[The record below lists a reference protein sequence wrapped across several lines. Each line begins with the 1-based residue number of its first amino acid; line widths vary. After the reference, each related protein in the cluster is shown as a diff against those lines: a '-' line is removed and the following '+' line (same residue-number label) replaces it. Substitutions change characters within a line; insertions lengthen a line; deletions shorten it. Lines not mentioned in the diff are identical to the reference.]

1 MPVQPPRV
9 MVSAMFTAPGVTM
22 KSLKLLLAVA
32 AFAVLALPAVASA
45 ATISYD
51 SSGALNYQADSGE
64 RNYFGFYKEGSRLAV
79 SDSGASSINYPAGV
93 CEPGW
98 VSYVVVCDMPT
109 AIKASL
115 DDQNDIA
122 DGSKEITIPQ
132 TFDGGAGPDTL
143 RHDAFAP
150 NSITL
155 RGGPGDDK
163 VTGGAGPDVLEGG
176 DGVDELTGRD
186 SADQI
191 YAGPGNDKLL
201 GDAVNVDR
209 AADVL
214 DGGDGV
220 DTIEGDWSKNL
231 DEKERLNVTLGGG
244 ADDGRPG
251 ENDDLRSVEK
261 VVTNS
266 AGTYSGSEGADDI
279 DINQVTES
287 STVNGNGGDDRLD
300 LSDADDTIDGG
311 AGVDRI
317 EGGYGNDTITGGPG
331 ADALF
336 GDEPQGECSY
346 IYCKPPS
353 GNDTINARD
362 GEADTVDCGVG
373 PADVANVDA
382 IDNVQGCETVNREA
396 DDNNGPIATEMTAKF
411 GKVKLR
417 KALKSG
423 VPVTITGPG
432 PGKVTLK
439 ARRGKKVVATGSGKV
454 SAQGVAKLKLKFNKA
469 GKKALKR
476 AKSAKLTVDVTFKPA
491 GGDAVTGQTKL
502 TLKR

>member
-1 MPVQPPRV
+1 
-9 MVSAMFTAPGVTM
+9 M
-22 KSLKLLLAVA
+22 KALKLIIVVA
-32 AFAVLALPAVASA
+32 AFAVMALPAAANA

-51 SSGALNYQADSGE
+51 SSGALNYQAASGE
-64 RNYFGFYKEGSRLAV
+64 KNYFGYSNDGGRLSI
-79 SDSGASSINYPAGV
+79 SDSGTNGNISYPAGA

-98 VSYVVVCDMPT
+98 VNYDVLCDMPT
-109 AIKASL
+109 AVKVDL
-115 DDQNDIA
+115 GDNQDIA
-122 DGSKEITIPQ
+122 DGST
-132 TFDGGAGPDTL
+132 TFTGPASIDGGAGPDTL
-143 RHDAFAP
+143 RHGAFAP
-150 NSITL
+150 NPITL
-155 RGGPGDDK
+155 SGGPGDDS
-163 VTGGAGPDVLEGG
+163 VTGGAGPDTLNGG
-176 DGVDELTGRD
+176 DGVDTITGRD

-191 YAGPGNDKLL
+191 NAGPGNDKLL

-209 AADVL
+209 AGDVL

-220 DTIEGDWSKNL
+220 DTVEGDWSKNL
-231 DEKERLNVTLGGG
+231 DEKERLNVTLAGG

-266 AGTYSGSEGADDI
+266 AGNYSGSEAADDI
-279 DINQVTES
+279 DINQVTEA

-311 AGVDRI
+311 AGADRI

-331 ADALF
+331 ADALY

-373 PADVANVDA
+373 PGDVANVDA
-382 IDNVQGCETVNREA
+382 IDNVQGCETVNKSGGSNNEGS
-396 DDNNGPIATEMTAKF
+396 DNNGPIATEMGIQF

-417 KALKSG
+417 KALASG
-423 VPVTITGPG
+423 VPVTVTGPG
-432 PGKVTLK
+432 PGKVTVK

-454 SAQGVAKLKLKFNKA
+454 NAQGVAKLKLKFNKA

-476 AKSAKLTVDVTFKPA
+476 AKSARLTIDVTFKPD

>member
-1 MPVQPPRV
+1 VK
-9 MVSAMFTAPGVTM
+9 T
-22 KSLKLLLAVA
+22 LKLIIALAALV
-32 AFAVLALPAVASA
+32 VIALPAAANA

-51 SSGALNYQADSGE
+51 SSGGLDYQAAPGE
-64 RNYFGFYKEGSRLAV
+64 KNYFGFYKEGGRLAV
-79 SDSGASSINYPAGV
+79 SDSGAGSINYPAGT

-109 AIKASL
+109 SISASL
-115 DDQNDIA
+115 DDRDDIA

-132 TFDGGAGPDTL
+132 SFDGGAGPDTL

-150 NSITL
+150 NPITL
-155 RGGPGDDK
+155 SGGPGDDK
-163 VTGGAGPDVLEGG
+163 VTGGAGPDVLNGG

-186 SADQI
+186 SADQL

-201 GDAVNVDR
+201 GDSVNVDR

-214 DGGDGV
+214 DGGEGFDS
-220 DTIEGDWSKNL
+220 IEGDWSKNL
-231 DEKERLNVTLGGG
+231 DEKETLNVTLAGG

-251 ENDDLRSVEK
+251 EGDDLRGVEK

-266 AGTYSGSEGADDI
+266 PGNYSGSEAADDI
-279 DINQVTES
+279 DINQVTAP
-287 STVNGNGGDDRLD
+287 STVRGNGGDDRLD

-373 PADVANVDA
+373 PGDVANVDA
-382 IDNVQGCETVNREA
+382 IDNVQGCETVNREGTGPNGP
-396 DDNNGPIATEMTAKF
+396 DGPDGPIASALTVKF
-411 GKVKLR
+411 GKVKLA

-423 VPVTITGPG
+423 VAVKVTAPG
-432 PGKVTLK
+432 AGKVTLK
-439 ARRGKKVVATGSGKV
+439 AKRGSKVVATGTGKARANGAA
-454 SAQGVAKLKLKFNKA
+454 SLKLKFNKA

-476 AKSAKLTVDVTFKPA
+476 AKSAKLTVDVVYKPA
-491 GGDAVTGQTKL
+491 SGDAVKGQTKL

>member
-1 MPVQPPRV
+1 
-9 MVSAMFTAPGVTM
+9 M
-22 KSLKLLLAVA
+22 KALKIVIALAALIV
-32 AFAVLALPAVASA
+32 VALPAAANA
-45 ATISYD
+45 ATISYS
-51 SSGALNYQADSGE
+51 SSGALNYQAGSGE
-64 RNYFGFYKEGSRLAV
+64 KNYFSFYDEGGRLAV
-79 SDSGASSINYPAGV
+79 SDSGAASINYPAGT

-109 AIKASL
+109 AINASL

-122 DGSKEITIPQ
+122 NGSREITIPQ
-132 TFDGGAGPDTL
+132 NFDGGAGPDTL

-150 NSITL
+150 NPITL
-155 RGGPGDDK
+155 SGGPGDDT
-163 VTGGAGPDVLEGG
+163 VTGGAGADILGGG
-176 DGVDELTGRD
+176 DGVDTITGRD
-186 SADQI
+186 SSDQI
-191 YAGPGNDKLL
+191 NAGPGNDKLL

-220 DTIEGDWSKNL
+220 DTVEGDWSKNT
-231 DEKERLNVTLGGG
+231 DENDPLNVTLAGG

-261 VVTNS
+261 IVTNS
-266 AGTYSGSEGADDI
+266 PGSYSGTEAADDI
-279 DINQVTES
+279 DINQVTVA
-287 STVNGNGGDDRLD
+287 STVRGNGGDDRLD
-300 LSDADDTIDGG
+300 LSDADDSIDGG
-311 AGVDRI
+311 AGADRI

-331 ADALF
+331 VDALY

-373 PADVANVDA
+373 PGDVANVDA
-382 IDNVQGCETVNREA
+382 IDNVQGCETVNA
-396 DDNNGPIATEMTAKF
+396 AGTVPGNNGQNGGDTGQNGGDQVALAVKF
-411 GKVKLR
+411 AKVKLA

-423 VPVTITGPG
+423 VSVKVATPG
-432 PGKVTLK
+432 PGKVTVK
-439 ARRGKKVVATGSGKV
+439 ARRGSKVVASGSGK
-454 SAQGVAKLKLKFNKA
+454 AGADGTATAKLKFTRA
-469 GKKALKR
+469 GKKALKK
-476 AKSAKLTVDVTFKPA
+476 AKSAKLTVDVTYTPA
-491 GGDAVTGQTKL
+491 SGSAVKSQVKL

>member
-1 MPVQPPRV
+1 
-9 MVSAMFTAPGVTM
+9 M

-32 AFAVLALPAVASA
+32 AFAVLALPAVANA

-51 SSGALNYQADSGE
+51 SSGGLTYQAGSGE
-64 RNYFGFYKEGSRLAV
+64 RNYFGYSNDGGRLSI
-79 SDSGASSINYPAGV
+79 SDSGASTINYPAGT

-109 AIKASL
+109 AINAHLGDL
-115 DDQNDIA
+115 DDIA
-122 DGSKEITIPQ
+122 DGADSITVPAAI
-132 TFDGGAGPDTL
+132 DGGANKDTL
-143 RHDAFAP
+143 RHDAFSTKP
-150 NSITL
+150 ITL
-155 RGGPGDDK
+155 RGGPGDDS

-176 DGVDELTGRD
+176 DGVDTITGRD
-186 SADQI
+186 AADRI
-191 YAGPGNDKLL
+191 HAGPGNDKLL
-201 GDAVNVDR
+201 GDATNVDR
-209 AADVL
+209 SGDVL
-214 DGGDGV
+214 DGGDGF

-231 DEKERLNVTLGGG
+231 DEKERLNVTLAGG

-251 ENDDLRSVEK
+251 EGDDLRSVEK
-261 VVTNS
+261 VVTNN
-266 AGTYSGSEGADDI
+266 AGSYSGSEGADDI

-353 GNDTINARD
+353 GNDTINALD

-382 IDNVQGCETVNREA
+382 IDNVQGCETVNRAGSA
-396 DDNNGPIATEMTAKF
+396 DDNGGGGGGDNVGPGDQIALTVKFARVKLAKALKRGVIVRVKAPGA
-411 GKVKLR
+411 GKVK
-417 KALKSG
+417 
-423 VPVTITGPG
+423 VT
-432 PGKVTLK
+432 
-439 ARRGKKVVATGSGKV
+439 ARRGKKVVASGSGKANAGG
-454 SAQGVAKLKLKFNKA
+454 SASVRLKFNKA
-469 GKKALKR
+469 GKKTLRR
-476 AKSAKLTVDVTFKPA
+476 AKSARLTVDVTYTPA
-491 GGDAVTGQTKL
+491 TGSRLKSRATL
-502 TLKR
+502 RLKR

>member
-1 MPVQPPRV
+1 
-9 MVSAMFTAPGVTM
+9 M

-32 AFAVLALPAVASA
+32 AVAVLALPAVASA
-45 ATISYD
+45 ATSAYD
-51 SSGALNYQADSGE
+51 GAGALGDQAGSGAKNYLGYQDDGT
-64 RNYFGFYKEGSRLAV
+64 GRLQI
-79 SDSGASSINYPAGV
+79 SDSGTNGNIDYPAGV

-98 VSYVVVCDMPT
+98 VSYAVVCDMPT
-109 AIKASL
+109 AIKANL
-115 DDQNDIA
+115 DDLNDIA
-122 DGSKEITIPQ
+122 DGNGDLGFPPSI
-132 TFDGGAGPDTL
+132 DGGAGPDTL
-143 RHDAFAP
+143 RHGAFAP
-150 NSITL
+150 NAITL
-155 RGGPGDDK
+155 SGGPGDDS
-163 VTGGAGPDVLEGG
+163 VTGGAGPDVLNGG
-176 DGVDELTGRD
+176 DGVDTITGRD
-186 SADQI
+186 SSDQI
-191 YAGPGNDKLL
+191 NAGPGNDKLV

-220 DTIEGDWSKNL
+220 DTVEGDWAKNL
-231 DEKERLNVTLGGG
+231 DEKETLNVTLGGG

-261 VVTNS
+261 VVTNNP
-266 AGTYSGSEGADDI
+266 GTYSGSEGADDI
-279 DINQVTES
+279 DINQVTAP
-287 STVNGNGGDDRLD
+287 STVSGNGGDDRLD

-311 AGVDRI
+311 AGADRI

-382 IDNVQGCETVNREA
+382 IDNVQGCETVNRSGSN
-396 DDNNGPIATEMTAKF
+396 DQGGDNVGPGGDIALAVKF
-411 GKVKLR
+411 ARVKLR
-417 KALKSG
+417 KALRSG
-423 VPVTITGPG
+423 VTVKVATPG
-432 PGKVTLK
+432 AGKVSLK
-439 ARRGKKVVATGSGKV
+439 ARRGRRIVASGSGKAGA
-454 SAQGVAKLKLKFNKA
+454 SGIATAKLKFNKA
-469 GKKALKR
+469 GKKALKKAR
-476 AKSAKLTVDVTFKPA
+476 SAKLTVDVVYTPA
-491 GGDAVTGQTKL
+491 NGTPVKSQAKL

>member
-1 MPVQPPRV
+1 
-9 MVSAMFTAPGVTM
+9 M

-32 AFAVLALPAVASA
+32 AFAVLALPAVANA

-51 SSGALNYQADSGE
+51 SSGALNYQAGSGE
-64 RNYFGFYKEGSRLAV
+64 RNYFGFYNDGGRLAV
-79 SDSGASSINYPAGV
+79 SDSGAASINYPAGV

-109 AIKASL
+109 AINASL

-132 TFDGGAGPDTL
+132 TLDGGAGPDTL

-150 NSITL
+150 NAITL
-155 RGGPGDDK
+155 RGGPGDDS

-176 DGVDELTGRD
+176 DGVDTITGRD
-186 SADQI
+186 SADRI
-191 YAGPGNDKLL
+191 HAGPGNDKLL
-201 GDAVNVDR
+201 GDAVNVNR
-209 AADVL
+209 AGDVL
-214 DGGDGV
+214 DGGDGF
-220 DTIEGDWSKNL
+220 DTVEGDWSKNL

-251 ENDDLRSVEK
+251 EGDDLRSVEK
-261 VVTNS
+261 VVTNN
-266 AGTYSGSEGADDI
+266 AGNYSGSEGADDI
-279 DINQVTES
+279 DINQVTEA

-300 LSDADDTIDGG
+300 LSDADDTINGG

-317 EGGYGNDTITGGPG
+317 EGGYGNDTISGGPG
-331 ADALF
+331 ADQLF

-353 GNDTINARD
+353 GNDTIDARD

-382 IDNVQGCETVNREA
+382 IDNVQGCETVNRGGSN
-396 DDNNGPIATEMTAKF
+396 DNGGDNNGPGDQIALAVKF
-411 GKVKLR
+411 AKVKLA

-423 VPVTITGPG
+423 VTVKVQTPG
-432 PGKVTLK
+432 PGKVKVT
-439 ARRGKKVVATGSGKV
+439 ARRGKKVVASGSGKARDDG
-454 SAQGVAKLKLKFNKA
+454 SASVKLKFNKA

-476 AKSAKLTVDVTFKPA
+476 ARSAKLTVDVTYTPA
-491 GGDAVTGQTKL
+491 SGSPVKSRA
-502 TLKR
+502 TLKLKR